1 MTELELT
8 RPQTDADL
16 DALAGMLGW
25 AFGPAPAEARAWLER
40 GGLENARLARR
51 DAKAVGGLLEIP
63 MGQWFGG
70 RSVPMLGLAGVAVV
84 PEARGQRVALTLV
97 THALREARE
106 RGFALST
113 LYPATVTLY
122 RACGYELAGTR
133 MQYRTELRQLPVV
146 KSELEVVP
154 IAEADAPAVEALY
167 SSVARERPGYL
178 DRGSYVWQRV
188 RAPNRKPAS
197 GFAVRGVRGIEG
209 YAYLSRRGSE
219 EEPKLALSDFMAA
232 TPEAAAR
239 LLTLC
244 ADHRSTVTQLS
255 FHAGLAEPAVLLLP
269 ERVFQIELS
278 EHWMLRVNDVA
289 LALTGRGYPELT
301 TRVDFEISDD
311 VLPENAGRYRVEFA
325 GGRASV
331 RPGGDGHVR
340 LDVRALA
347 ALYSGFLSP
356 FELVRYGRLSAAAGE
371 LSTLAALFAGSPPA
385 MPDFF

>member
-1 MTELELT
+1 MTDLELT

-16 DALAGMLGW
+16 DAFAAMMGW

-40 GGLENARLARR
+40 GGLENARIARLA
-51 DAKAVGGLLEIP
+51 AKPVGGLLEIP

-70 RSVPMLGLAGVAVV
+70 RSVPMLGLAGVAVA
-84 PEARGQRVALTLV
+84 PEARGQRVAWKLV

-133 MQYRTELRQLPVV
+133 MLYRTELRQLPVV
-146 KSELEVVP
+146 KAELEVVT
-154 IAEADAPAVEALY
+154 IAEEDTSTVESLY
-167 SSVARERPGYL
+167 AGMARERTGYL
-178 DRGSYVWQRV
+178 DRGRYVWQRV
-188 RAPNRKPAS
+188 RAPNRKPAN
-197 GFAVRGVRGIEG
+197 GFAVRGAQGIEG
-209 YAYLSRRGSE
+209 YAYLSRRGTE
-219 EEPKLALSDFMAA
+219 EAPELALSDFVATTPDAA
-232 TPEAAAR
+232 KR

-244 ADHRSTVTQLS
+244 ADHRSTVKSLA
-255 FHAGLAEPAVLLLP
+255 FHGGLAEPALLLLP
-269 ERVFQIELS
+269 ERVFHVELS

-289 LALTGRGYPELT
+289 RALTARGYSELGA
-301 TRVDFEISDD
+301 RLDFEISDD
-311 VLPENAGRYRVEFA
+311 VLPENSGRYRVEFA
-325 GGRASV
+325 EGRASV
-331 RPGGDGHVR
+331 TPGGDGNVR

-356 FELVRYGRLSAAAGE
+356 FELLRCGRLSAAASE
-371 LSTLAALFAGSPPA
+371 LRCLQALFAGPPPA